1 MEAGQPFS
9 AILCSAIGKTTA
21 APIRPATNVTEPIT
35 MAFATRTRPR
45 FGLAVNVVLIMPR
58 RYSEVMNSAASAIT
72 TISPMSEP
80 L

>member
-1 MEAGQPFS
+1 
-9 AILCSAIGKTTA
+9 
-21 APIRPATNVTEPIT
+21 